1 MPTKSLTVCTAG
13 FSVQVVMQYA
23 ADVRRYEKGITS
35 SFKSGK
41 SESGRIAR
49 PWL

>member
-1 MPTKSLTVCTAG
+1 MPAKSLTVCTAG

-23 ADVRRYEKGITS
+23 ADVRRYEKGIIIQV
-35 SFKSGK
+35 SGK